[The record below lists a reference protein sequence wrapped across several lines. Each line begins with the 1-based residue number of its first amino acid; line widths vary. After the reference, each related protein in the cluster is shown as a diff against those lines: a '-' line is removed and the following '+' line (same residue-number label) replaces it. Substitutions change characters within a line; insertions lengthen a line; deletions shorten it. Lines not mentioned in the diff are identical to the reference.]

1 MTEGLSQEEL
11 LAELRT
17 ARFGRSARVV
27 EETASTIDLAWEWL
41 DEGTPEGAV
50 VIAGRQTA
58 GRGRLGRAWASPPGG
73 LWMSVIARPGMS
85 SAAAGRLGIGLAVAA
100 AEGMR
105 EATGAAAKVKWPND
119 LVVAGRKL
127 GGILVET
134 RLEGDTIAAAVLSL
148 GLNVNVSP
156 SALPEEVRDT
166 AVSVSEM
173 TGRAHHLAPIAAR
186 ILERLE
192 CLWPEVTA
200 LGTDLV
206 RRWEKLDE
214 FHGLEVEV
222 ATGDGLV
229 RGLDAGLGLGGELI
243 VTTEGGERS
252 VAAGEVRSVRSAER
266 CAFAE

>member
-73 LWMSVIARPGMS
+73 LWMSVICRPGMS

-105 EATGAAAKVKWPND
+105 EATGAAAKVKWPN
-119 LVVAGRKL
+119 
-127 GGILVET
+127 
-134 RLEGDTIAAAVLSL
+134 TIAAAVLSL

-192 CLWPEVTA
+192 CLWPEVTGG
-200 LGTDLV
+200 GTDLL

-214 FHGLEVEV
+214 LRGVEVEV

-243 VTTEGGERS
+243 VMTEGGERS